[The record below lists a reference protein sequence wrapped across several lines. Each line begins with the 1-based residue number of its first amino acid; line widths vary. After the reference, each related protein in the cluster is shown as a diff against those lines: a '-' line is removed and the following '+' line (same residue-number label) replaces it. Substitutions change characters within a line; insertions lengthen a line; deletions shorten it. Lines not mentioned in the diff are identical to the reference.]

1 MRAQRVLIAGC
12 GELGISTAACLP
24 DATVFGL
31 RRNPASLPPGIQ
43 PVAADLLTGEG
54 FSDLPEAIDTVLYA
68 PTPSVRSEE
77 GYRAIYVHA
86 LERLLHALPQPAG
99 SLRLVYVSSTAVYGQ
114 DGGEWVDE
122 GSTTAPAG
130 FNGRVLLEGERLA
143 ASLVRDTSVLRL
155 SGLYGPGRHWL
166 LRRVRAGEALLPG
179 EHWTNRIHLDDAAAL
194 AALLVRAASVPP
206 RVIGVDDTPAT
217 EREVLDWIAQRL
229 GLPPLP
235 EQFGGALIGGK
246 RLCNRLARSLGWQP
260 RYPSYR
266 DGYTSVLPGSAHP

>member
-12 GELGISTAACLP
+12 GELGIATAACLP
-24 DATVFGL
+24 ESVVYGL
-31 RRNPASLPPGIQ
+31 RRSPSSLPPGIR

-54 FSDLPEAIDTVLYA
+54 YGALPKAIDTLIYA

-86 LERLLHALPQPAG
+86 LERLLRALPHPAA
-99 SLRLVYVSSTAVYGQ
+99 SLRLIYVSSTAVFGQ
-114 DGGEWVDE
+114 DAGEAVDE
-122 GSTTAPAG
+122 DSATAPGG

-143 ASLVRDTSVLRL
+143 AHLVRDTCVLRL

-166 LRRVRAGEALLPG
+166 LRRVRSGEALPPG

-194 AALLVRAASVPP
+194 AALLARAASVPP
-206 RVIGVDDTPAT
+206 RVIGVDDMPAT

-235 EQFGGALIGGK
+235 TQSGGALIGGK
-246 RLCNRLARSLGWQP
+246 RLCNQLARSLGWRP

>member
-1 MRAQRVLIAGC
+1 MRAQRVLVAGC
-12 GELGISTAACLP
+12 GELGIATAACLEGF
-24 DATVFGL
+24 VVYGL
-31 RRNPASLPPGIQ
+31 RRNPSSLPPGIR
-43 PVAADLLTGEG
+43 PVAGDLLTGAG
-54 FSDLPEAIDTVLYA
+54 FAALPEGIDTLIYA
-68 PTPSVRSEE
+68 PTPGARTEE
-77 GYRAIYVHA
+77 GYRAIYVQA
-86 LERLLHALPQPAG
+86 LERLLRALPQPAAA
-99 SLRLVYVSSTAVYGQ
+99 LRLIYVSSTAVYGQ
-114 DGGEWVDE
+114 DAGEVVDE
-122 GSTTAPAG
+122 GSITAPLG

-143 ASLVRDTSVLRL
+143 ASLVPEACMLRL

-166 LRRVRAGEALLPG
+166 LRRARAGEALLPG

-194 AALLVRAASVPP
+194 AALLTHAASMPP

-235 EQFGGALIGGK
+235 TQSGGALIGGK
-246 RLCNRLARSLGWQP
+246 RLSNQLARSLGWRP

>member
-12 GELGISTAACLP
+12 GELGISTAACL
-24 DATVFGL
+24 AGVTVFGL
-31 RRNPASLPPGIQ
+31 RRNPASLSPRIQ

-54 FSDLPEAIDTVLYA
+54 LGALPQAIDTVLYA
-68 PTPSVRSEE
+68 PTPSLRSEE
-77 GYRAIYVHA
+77 GYRAIYVDA
-86 LERLLHALPQPAG
+86 LGRLLHALPQPAA

-122 GSTTAPAG
+122 DSTTAPAG

-143 ASLVRDTSVLRL
+143 ARLVRDTSVLRL

-179 EHWTNRIHLDDAAAL
+179 EHWTNRIHLDDAASL
-194 AALLVRAASVPP
+194 AALLAQAERVPP
-206 RVIGVDDTPAT
+206 RVIGVDDKPAT

-229 GLPPLP
+229 GLAPLP
-235 EQFGGALIGGK
+235 THSGGALIGGK

>member
-12 GELGISTAACLP
+12 GELGIATAACLP
-24 DATVFGL
+24 DSVVYGL
-31 RRNPASLPPGIQ
+31 RRNPSDLPPGIR
-43 PVAADLLTGEG
+43 PVAGDLLTGAG
-54 FSDLPEAIDTVLYA
+54 FGALPESIDTLIYA
-68 PTPSVRSEE
+68 PTPALRSED

-86 LERLLHALPQPAG
+86 LERLLHALPHPAA

-114 DGGEWVDE
+114 DAGEALDE
-122 GSTTAPAG
+122 GSATAPLG

-143 ASLVRDTSVLRL
+143 ASRVPDTCVLRL

-166 LRRVRAGEALLPG
+166 LRRVRAGEALPPG

-194 AALLVRAASVPP
+194 AALLARAESVPP
-206 RVIGVDDTPAT
+206 CVNGVDDVPAT

-229 GLPPLP
+229 GLAPLP
-235 EQFGGALIGGK
+235 TQPGAALIGGK
-246 RLCNRLARSLGWQP
+246 RLCNQLARSLGWRP

-266 DGYTSVLPGSAHP
+266 DGYTSVFPGSAHP